1 MGMKRGQ
8 RMNVEDNVLAMPE
21 PKPPKTAPIAGAA
34 ENGAIAPGTKVRI
47 RREITDPEGRWI

>member
-1 MGMKRGQ
+1 MRMENGQ

-21 PKPPKTAPIAGAA
+21 PKIPIATPNVNGD

-47 RREITDPEGRWI
+47 RREITDPLGRWI